1 MHNNCDQRDGGRPFR
16 WQFKRLRPAADY
28 HNRYASVLHY
38 NTNKRTYMKQM
49 IIGAVG
55 AVAVAFAIGTGIA
68 SDNKAAAT
76 NKGDTLLLMSGGQV
90 VAELRVIAP
99 VKLSVSD
106 CKITTGG
113 GKAVFSSGG
122 RKDSLCGCGGRG

>member
-1 MHNNCDQRDGGRPFR
+1 
-16 WQFKRLRPAADY
+16 
-28 HNRYASVLHY
+28 
-38 NTNKRTYMKQM
+38 MKQM

-55 AVAVAFAIGTGIA
+55 AVVVAFAIGTGIA

-76 NKGDTLLLMSGGQV
+76 NKGDTLLLMSGGNV

-106 CKITTGG
+106 CKITTRS
-113 GKAVFSSGG
+113 GKAVWQSRATDKPVTVRLDTAAG
-122 RKDSLCGCGGRG
+122 KPVEIKAEEMQADYEAKVDKK